1 MDTRPVIL
9 TQQVCLNYQPEEATG
24 ILNAA
29 TQLPTYEIQE
39 FAHYIRINCYS
50 LIGRGWRCAF
60 ILSKASRVQA
70 EWMLDRVEY
79 LPTLTLHHA
88 LASLGQL
95 EFFGFQRLK
104 YGL

>member
-9 TQQVCLNYQPEEATG
+9 TQQVCLKYLPDEATG
-24 ILNAA
+24 ILKAA
-29 TQLPTYEIQE
+29 VQLPPYEIQE
-39 FAHYIRINCYS
+39 FAHYIRIDCYS

-60 ILSKASRVQA
+60 LISKATGKQQD
-70 EWMLDRVEY
+70 WMLDMVEY

-88 LASLGQL
+88 LASLGHL
-95 EFFGFQRLK
+95 ETFGLNRLK

>member
-1 MDTRPVIL
+1 METRPVIL
-9 TQQVCLNYQPEEATG
+9 TQQVCLNYQSEEATG
-24 ILNAA
+24 LLKAA
-29 TQLPTYEIQE
+29 TQLPPYEIQE
-39 FAHYIRINCYS
+39 FTHYIRIDCYS

-60 ILSKASRVQA
+60 VLSKASRTQPD
-70 EWMLDRVEY
+70 WMLDTVEY

-95 EFFGFQRLK
+95 EIFGFNRLK

>member
-9 TQQVCLNYQPEEATG
+9 TQQVCLNYRSEEATG

-29 TQLPTYEIQE
+29 TTLPPYEIQE
-39 FAHYIRINCYS
+39 FARYIRINCYS

-60 ILSKASRVQA
+60 ILSKSSRAQK
-70 EWMLDRVEY
+70 EWMLDTVEY

-88 LASLGQL
+88 LASLGHL
-95 EFFGFQRLK
+95 ESFGFHRLK